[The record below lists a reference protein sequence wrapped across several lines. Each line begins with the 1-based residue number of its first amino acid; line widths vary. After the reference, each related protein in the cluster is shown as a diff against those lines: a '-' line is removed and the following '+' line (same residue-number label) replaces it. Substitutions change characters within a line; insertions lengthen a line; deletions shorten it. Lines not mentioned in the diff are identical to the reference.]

1 MLDPVAL
8 PPDGWHDTAA
18 NNGGDTRVTEWL
30 SRPGKELWWY
40 LLRQAFLLILWLP
53 THRTIWGSRYWCI
66 ANNNKKAHHAWPKA
80 WMNPAFVDWPATH
93 GRLLFWWSAKQQING
108 MLFWDVNTF
117 MNQPGRSAVQR
128 IDDTMLTD
136 FNPATSFFDA
146 DSQPNAPPLSWSDGT
161 NTNGD
166 GSLTYPGVDGPL
178 SSIRLEN
185 IRDGIEVRQ
194 RCLFDM
200 SRFPL
205 ADLESITFAG
215 LGAVSPPW
223 LCASAAAHP

>member
-1 MLDPVAL
+1 MGAGPRGTSAERLARHRSERWWGHARCGVAQQAGQGAVVVPT
-8 PPDGWHDTAA
+8 PP
-18 NNGGDTRVTEWL
+18 NISLVNF
-30 SRPGKELWWY
+30 P
-40 LLRQAFLLILWLP
+40 I
-53 THRTIWGSRYWCI
+53 HRIIWGSRYWCI
-66 ANNNKKAHHAWPKA
+66 ANNNKKAHHAWPKE

-146 DSQPNAPPLSWSDGT
+146 DSQPNAPPLSWESDGT

-166 GSLTYPGVDGPL
+166 GSLTYPGANGPL
-178 SSIRLEN
+178 SSVRLEN
-185 IRDGIEVRQ
+185 VRDGIEVRQ
-194 RCLFDM
+194 RSICA
-200 SRFPL
+200 RFP
-205 ADLESITFAG
+205 SR
-215 LGAVSPPW
+215 
-223 LCASAAAHP
+223 